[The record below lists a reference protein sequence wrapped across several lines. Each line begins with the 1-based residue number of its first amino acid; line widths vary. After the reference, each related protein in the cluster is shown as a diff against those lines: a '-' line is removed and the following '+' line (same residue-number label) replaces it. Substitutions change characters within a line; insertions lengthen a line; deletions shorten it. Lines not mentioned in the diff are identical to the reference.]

1 MGSSLEFFLN
11 TTKAEDRHGIA
22 IFLTMCGFCQ
32 RQLPL
37 LAFVISD
44 FSR

>member
-22 IFLTMCGFCQ
+22 IFFFFFNYVWLLPASIATPGFCDQ
-32 RQLPL
+32 
-37 LAFVISD
+37 
-44 FSR
+44 